1 MDDPN
6 APFQG
11 YQYPPPPPQS
21 QSQPQHQ
28 QQPQQSL
35 YNFVQAQN
43 LQSGTN
49 NYFTG
54 LPEPSTSSDMQG
66 SNLSHGSRP
75 DGRQNSNEDVAPSA
89 QPARKKPAG
98 IGQSRKLS
106 AVKQESSGAGSR
118 EEPKKKRTKRT
129 IGKACVYCRRSHMV
143 CEGGR
148 PCERCIKREIAH
160 LCRDCSPPPHSHGHS
175 DDHKSDS
182 HPQQQSQ
189 PHQKVSQQQAP
200 QPTSQV
206 SVYPEPNFPPA
217 WPLLPESNGN
227 QAPFGE
233 VQERLQSI
241 NDTAGLMGP
250 PATTWGTTATKEEGE
265 LAALNKFMKDL
276 GVPNLPNDFL
286 SFMNQLDNPTKGNN
300 LTVPNTSSGLSDIP
314 SQFAPGQPRGLDKG
328 KGKEMSRVDKY
339 LMAAADQPN
348 GTRASR
354 LAQVIKAKYDAGLL
368 KPYDYVKGYERMNK
382 WMESGRAAPKMES
395 RAGSEM
401 PGSPQQKG
409 GVSNGRLSISS
420 APAPAFG
427 KSISPESRRRIL
439 AALAG
444 FRPKFRQI
452 ARTLTN
458 VDLVFVEE
466 AMERWMLEYDRAL
479 ASIHTPSCI
488 WRRTGE
494 IQKAN
499 QEFSNLTG
507 IPASMFRDGQLCVYE
522 LMDEDSAVRYWEGYA
537 KIAFDPSQRSFSIP
551 CNLHIPLSLTRHRPR
566 HLSAVPQPTP
576 SKSATSAPP
585 SLIIPDLALPQQ
597 GMYGGS
603 PGPSEGGDRVVNSGR
618 EEEFREMQCMF
629 NVTIRRDAWGV
640 PVAIMGQWIP
650 IQ

>member
-11 YQYPPPPPQS
+11 YQYQPPPSHQQQPS
-21 QSQPQHQ
+21 QQQQQQ

-35 YNFVQAQN
+35 YNFVQSQN
-43 LQSGTN
+43 LQSSNN

-54 LPEPSTSSDMQG
+54 LPDPNTSSEMQG
-66 SNLSHGSRP
+66 RSLSHGSRL
-75 DGRQNSNEDVAPSA
+75 DGRQASNENVVPSA

-106 AVKQESSGAGSR
+106 ALEKLASTVAEVIWFVKAEGLVKDASKERLRISVETAPHLLTAMDITMSINPNLRYESLNFIYQCAYFR
-118 EEPKKKRTKRT
+118 
-129 IGKACVYCRRSHMV
+129 
-143 CEGGR
+143 
-148 PCERCIKREIAH
+148 
-160 LCRDCSPPPHSHGHS
+160 
-175 DDHKSDS
+175 
-182 HPQQQSQ
+182 HPQQQSLS
-189 PHQKVSQQQAP
+189 HQKVPQPLAP
-200 QPTSQV
+200 PPTSQAP
-206 SVYPEPNFPPA
+206 VYPESNFPPA
-217 WPLLPESNGN
+217 WPLLPEANGN
-227 QAPFGE
+227 QVPFGE
-233 VQERLQSI
+233 APERLQSI
-241 NDTAGLMGP
+241 NDAAGLMGP

-286 SFMNQLDNPTKGNN
+286 SFMNQLDNPTTANS
-300 LTVPNTSSGLSDIP
+300 LTVPSTSSGLPDIP
-314 SQFAPGQPRGLDKG
+314 SQFAPGQRGLDKG

-395 RAGSEM
+395 RAGTE
-401 PGSPQQKG
+401 SPQQKG
-409 GVSNGRLSISS
+409 VNRNGRLSITSV
-420 APAPAFG
+420 PAPVFG
-427 KSISPESRRRIL
+427 KSISSESRRRIL

-551 CNLHIPLSLTRHRPR
+551 CTLHIPFSLARHRPR
-566 HLSAVPQPTP
+566 HLSAVPLPAP
-576 SKSATSAPP
+576 SKSAASAPP
-585 SLIIPDLALPQQ
+585 SLNVPDLALPQQ
-597 GMYGGS
+597 GMYAES
-603 PGPSEGGDRVVNSGR
+603 SGPSEGVDRGVNSIGR

-629 NVTIRRDAWGV
+629 SVTIRRDAWGV

>member
-11 YQYPPPPPQS
+11 YQYQPPPSHPQQPS
-21 QSQPQHQ
+21 QQQQQ

-43 LQSGTN
+43 LQSSN
-49 NYFTG
+49 NHYFTG
-54 LPEPSTSSDMQG
+54 LPEPNTSSEMQKR
-66 SNLSHGSRP
+66 SLSHSSRL
-75 DGRQNSNEDVAPSA
+75 DGRQASNENVVPSA
-89 QPARKKPAG
+89 QSARKKPAG

-106 AVKQESSGAGSR
+106 ALEKLASTVAEVIWSVKAEGLVKDGRSSL
-118 EEPKKKRTKRT
+118 T
-129 IGKACVYCRRSHMV
+129 
-143 CEGGR
+143 
-148 PCERCIKREIAH
+148 IKREIAH
-160 LCRDCSPPPHSHGHS
+160 LCRDCSPPPHSHGHN
-175 DDHKSDS
+175 DEQK
-182 HPQQQSQ
+182 PEPQQSQ
-189 PHQKVSQQQAP
+189 SHQRVP
-200 QPTSQV
+200 QPPGPPPTSQAP
-206 SVYPEPNFPPA
+206 VYPESNFPPS
-217 WPLLPESNGN
+217 WPLLPEANGN
-227 QAPFGE
+227 QVPFGE
-233 VQERLQSI
+233 APERLQSI
-241 NDTAGLMGP
+241 NDAAGLMGP

-286 SFMNQLDNPTKGNN
+286 SFMNQLDNPTTANN
-300 LTVPNTSSGLSDIP
+300 LTVPSTSSGLPDIP
-314 SQFAPGQPRGLDKG
+314 SQSAPGQPRGLDKG

-395 RAGSEM
+395 RAGSEI
-401 PGSPQQKG
+401 PESPHQKG
-409 GVSNGRLSISS
+409 VNRNGMLSIASI
-420 APAPAFG
+420 PAPVFG

-551 CNLHIPLSLTRHRPR
+551 CTLHIPLSLARHRPR
-566 HLSAVPQPTP
+566 HLSAVPLPAP
-576 SKSATSAPP
+576 SKSAASAPP
-585 SLIIPDLALPQQ
+585 SLNVPDLALPQQ
-597 GMYGGS
+597 GIYAES
-603 PGPSEGGDRVVNSGR
+603 PGPSEGVDRGVNSIGR
-618 EEEFREMQCMF
+618 EEQFREMQCMF
-629 NVTIRRDAWGV
+629 SVTIRRDAWGV
-640 PVAIMGQWIP
+640 PVAIMGQWIVSDCFSNLAGLTVIPQP